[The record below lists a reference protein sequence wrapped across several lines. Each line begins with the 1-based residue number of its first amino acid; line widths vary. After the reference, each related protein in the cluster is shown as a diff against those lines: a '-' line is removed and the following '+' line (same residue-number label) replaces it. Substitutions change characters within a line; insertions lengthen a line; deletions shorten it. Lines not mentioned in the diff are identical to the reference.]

1 MRKSL
6 LAFAATSAVVA
17 VCACIDNAGATPPTI
32 VANLS
37 GKPTLSKEPSP
48 SAPAGTTHRS
58 TYFRAD
64 PRLEF
69 FNALNALRV
78 AMGVGALRQDPALDA
93 AAENHLEYMKLNA
106 VMSHTET
113 PGNPGFTSPDP
124 YHQVLAVGGSHRQW
138 VGQNAYNGDI
148 GRCLASLA
156 NSVYHLQGITS
167 NQETIGLAMRD
178 NYCVAN
184 FGVVTAAG
192 TGGYGLA
199 QWGGQQLP
207 PGTGAHYPAS
217 NASVRGL
224 FVPADEIPNPAPDLA
239 AAGTPIMF
247 RVNVEKPA
255 DVLTV
260 SSFTLTGP
268 RGDAVPARILVPAE
282 SKAGSVA
289 SAVADASLYRG
300 VVFLLPTQPI
310 AAGTY
315 IASFVGARNGVAISK
330 SWRFTAY

>member
-1 MRKSL
+1 M
-6 LAFAATSAVVA
+6 
-17 VCACIDNAGATPPTI
+17 
-32 VANLS
+32 
-37 GKPTLSKEPSP
+37 
-48 SAPAGTTHRS
+48 
-58 TYFRAD
+58 
-64 PRLEF
+64 
-69 FNALNALRV
+69 
-78 AMGVGALRQDPALDA
+78 
-93 AAENHLEYMKLNA
+93 
-106 VMSHTET
+106 
-113 PGNPGFTSPDP
+113 
-124 YHQVLAVGGSHRQW
+124 
-138 VGQNAYNGDI
+138 
-148 GRCLASLA
+148 
-156 NSVYHLQGITS
+156 
-167 NQETIGLAMRD
+167 
-178 NYCVAN
+178 
-184 FGVVTAAG
+184 VTAAG

-207 PGTGAHYPAS
+207 PGAAAHYPAN
-217 NASVRGL
+217 NASVHGL
-224 FVPADEIPNPAPDLA
+224 FIPADETPNPAPDLA

-289 SAVADASLYRG
+289 SAIADASLYRG

-315 IASFVGARNGVAISK
+315 TASFAGARNGVAISK